1 MKIVNKIMIGI
12 AALCLLLCGGV
23 LVFALNP
30 DMTSSL
36 AQKLY
41 GNTTE
46 STGDSSSLS
55 GSIQVTLP
63 NGTPGE
69 LNGYVAPS
77 MDQLQIPDDVGN
89 KTGFTPIQP
98 QEQEIPEQ
106 EAQDLEETLSSGET
120 GDGLEFAAEV
130 YPYYQMLSEDQ
141 QSVYRQI
148 YANVQN
154 LTDRFAPEKTVTA
167 ADVKNAFEAVVGDH
181 PELFWMETGYSSKY
195 LANGQC
201 VEVDLQYNSTAND
214 LDSAKQKF
222 EDAAQQ
228 LLSGATSL
236 RSDYEKE
243 KYVHDALAAAVNYNL
258 SADMNQSA
266 YSALVNGKS
275 VCAGYA
281 RAYQYLLQQLGIP
294 CYYCTGY
301 SGGNHAWNIVGLDDG
316 YYNVD
321 VTWDDAD
328 TTRYDYFNK
337 TDADFASTHVRQN
350 LSVYLPACNGT
361 AYRQED
367 TADTSATADGTQPSQ
382 NNAAPDATA
391 GPDGNGANANGQ
403 NANDPNANDPNAGQ
417 GNTAPAGNGTD
428 PGQVGDETQEPV
440 DDVSNYINPNPQ
452 EPLRYPSG
460 NTGSTGSASSTDSSS
475 TDSSEAAATPAPR
488 DDALTDLSSYYTDCK
503 NQLTALGSGDQ
514 HFDNVVPKS
523 LWSTIEQSYN
533 TGAYEQGYVVDVLKN
548 LGMKNFA
555 IQLQLVDIGDG
566 YYRVY
571 HNVVTY

>member
-1 MKIVNKIMIGI
+1 MKVVNKIMIGI
-12 AALCLLLCGGV
+12 AVLCLLLCGGI

-41 GNTTE
+41 GNTVDMPPGTE
-46 STGDSSSLS
+46 ETGEGQTS
-55 GSIQVTLP
+55 GNGNISVTLP
-63 NGTPGE
+63 NGMPGE
-69 LNGYVAPS
+69 MNGYVAPS
-77 MDQLQIPDDVGN
+77 MDQMQIPEDVSGR
-89 KTGFTPIQP
+89 TGFTPVQP
-98 QEQEIPEQ
+98 EEQQIPDQ
-106 EAQDLEETLSSGET
+106 EAQNLKETLGSGET
-120 GDGLEFAAEV
+120 GEGLSFSAEE
-130 YPYYQMLSEDQ
+130 YPYYQMLSENQ

-148 YANVQN
+148 YANAQN
-154 LTDRFAPEKTVTA
+154 LTEKFAPEKTVSA
-167 ADVKNAFEAVVGDH
+167 SDVKTAFEAMIGDH
-181 PELFWMETGYSSKY
+181 PEMFWLETGYSSKY

-201 VEVDLQYNSTAND
+201 VEIDLKYNSTADD
-214 LDSAKQKF
+214 LESAKQRF
-222 EDAAQQ
+222 DAAAQN
-228 LLSGATSL
+228 LITGAASL
-236 RSDYEKE
+236 DSNYEKE
-243 KYVHDALAAAVNYNL
+243 KYVHDALASAVTYDL
-258 SADMNQSA
+258 TADMNQSA

-301 SGGNHAWNIVGLDDG
+301 SGGDHAWNIVKLEDG

-321 VTWDDAD
+321 VTWDDEAAI
-328 TTRYDYFNK
+328 RYDYFNK

-361 AYRQED
+361 AYRQEN
-367 TADTSATADGTQPSQ
+367 TTGAAGTGQPSE
-382 NNAAPDATA
+382 AGGATPDPDAGTTPS
-391 GPDGNGANANGQ
+391 GGQTDGSV
-403 NANDPNANDPNAGQ
+403 
-417 GNTAPAGNGTD
+417 TD
-428 PGQVGDETQEPV
+428 PGQQGDGTQEPEQPGNSLS
-440 DDVSNYINPNPQ
+440 DYINPDPQ

-460 NTGSTGSASSTDSSS
+460 NTAGSAGNT
-475 TDSSEAAATPAPR
+475 TAAATPEPR
-488 DDALTDLSSYYTDCK
+488 ADALTDLSSYYEDCRK
-503 NQLTALGSGDQ
+503 QLTGLGSGDQ

-523 LWSTIEQSYN
+523 LWSTIEQSYH

-548 LGMKNFA
+548 LGMEYFA

>member
-1 MKIVNKIMIGI
+1 MKVVNKIMIGI
-12 AALCLLLCGGV
+12 AVLCLLLCGGI

-41 GNTTE
+41 GNTVDMPPGTE
-46 STGDSSSLS
+46 ETGEGQTS
-55 GSIQVTLP
+55 GNGNISVTLP
-63 NGTPGE
+63 NGMPGE
-69 LNGYVAPS
+69 MNGYVAPS
-77 MDQLQIPDDVGN
+77 MDQMQIPEDVSGR
-89 KTGFTPIQP
+89 TGFTPVQP
-98 QEQEIPEQ
+98 EEQQIPDQ
-106 EAQDLEETLSSGET
+106 EAQNLKETLGSGET
-120 GDGLEFAAEV
+120 GEGLSFSAEE
-130 YPYYQMLSEDQ
+130 YPYYQMLSENQ

-148 YANVQN
+148 YANAQN
-154 LTDRFAPEKTVTA
+154 LTEKFAPEKTVSA
-167 ADVKNAFEAVVGDH
+167 SDVKTAFEAMIGDH
-181 PELFWMETGYSSKY
+181 PEMFWLETGYSSKY

-201 VEVDLQYNSTAND
+201 VEIDLKYNSTADD
-214 LDSAKQKF
+214 LESAKQRF
-222 EDAAQQ
+222 DAAAQN
-228 LLSGATSL
+228 LITGAASL
-236 RSDYEKE
+236 DSNYEKE
-243 KYVHDALAAAVNYNL
+243 KYVHDALASAVTYDL
-258 SADMNQSA
+258 TADMNQSA

-301 SGGNHAWNIVGLDDG
+301 SGGDHAWNIVKLEDG

-321 VTWDDAD
+321 VTWDDAAAI
-328 TTRYDYFNK
+328 RYDYFNK

-361 AYRQED
+361 AYRQEN
-367 TADTSATADGTQPSQ
+367 TTGAVGTGQPSE
-382 NNAAPDATA
+382 AGGATPDPDAGTTPS
-391 GPDGNGANANGQ
+391 GGQTDGSV
-403 NANDPNANDPNAGQ
+403 
-417 GNTAPAGNGTD
+417 TD
-428 PGQVGDETQEPV
+428 PGQQGDGTQESEQPGSSLS
-440 DDVSNYINPNPQ
+440 DYINPDPQ

-460 NTGSTGSASSTDSSS
+460 NTAGSAGNT
-475 TDSSEAAATPAPR
+475 TAAATPEPR
-488 DDALTDLSSYYTDCK
+488 ADALTDLSSYYEDCRK
-503 NQLTALGSGDQ
+503 QLTGLGSGDQ

-523 LWSTIEQSYN
+523 LWSTIEQSYH

-548 LGMKNFA
+548 LGMEYFA

>member
-1 MKIVNKIMIGI
+1 MKVVNKIMIGI
-12 AALCLLLCGGV
+12 AVLCLLLCGGI

-41 GNTTE
+41 GNTVDMPPGTE
-46 STGDSSSLS
+46 ETGEGQTS
-55 GSIQVTLP
+55 GNGNISVTLP
-63 NGTPGE
+63 NGMPGE
-69 LNGYVAPS
+69 MNGYVAPS
-77 MDQLQIPDDVGN
+77 MDQMQIPEDVSGR
-89 KTGFTPIQP
+89 TGFTPVQP
-98 QEQEIPEQ
+98 EEQQIPDQ
-106 EAQDLEETLSSGET
+106 EAQNLKETLGSGET
-120 GDGLEFAAEV
+120 GEGLSFSAEE
-130 YPYYQMLSEDQ
+130 YPYYQMLSENQ

-148 YANVQN
+148 YANAQN
-154 LTDRFAPEKTVTA
+154 LTEKFAPEKTVSA
-167 ADVKNAFEAVVGDH
+167 SDVKTAFEAVIGDH
-181 PELFWMETGYSSKY
+181 PEMFWLETGYSSKY

-201 VEVDLQYNSTAND
+201 VEIDLKYNSTADD
-214 LDSAKQKF
+214 LESAKQRF
-222 EDAAQQ
+222 DAAAQN
-228 LLSGATSL
+228 LITGAASL
-236 RSDYEKE
+236 DSNYEKE
-243 KYVHDALAAAVNYNL
+243 KYVHDALASAVTYDL
-258 SADMNQSA
+258 TADMNQSA

-301 SGGNHAWNIVGLDDG
+301 SGGDHAWNIVKLEDG

-321 VTWDDAD
+321 VTWDDAA
-328 TTRYDYFNK
+328 TIRYDYFNK

-361 AYRQED
+361 AYRQEN
-367 TADTSATADGTQPSQ
+367 TTGAAGTGQPSE
-382 NNAAPDATA
+382 AGGATPDPDAGTTPS
-391 GPDGNGANANGQ
+391 GGQTDGSV
-403 NANDPNANDPNAGQ
+403 
-417 GNTAPAGNGTD
+417 TD
-428 PGQVGDETQEPV
+428 PGQQGDGTQESEQPGSSLS
-440 DDVSNYINPNPQ
+440 DYINPDPQ

-460 NTGSTGSASSTDSSS
+460 NTAGSAGNT
-475 TDSSEAAATPAPR
+475 TAAATPEPR
-488 DDALTDLSSYYTDCK
+488 ADALTDLSSYYEDCRK
-503 NQLTALGSGDQ
+503 QLTGLGSGDQ

-523 LWSTIEQSYN
+523 LWSTIEQSYH

-548 LGMKNFA
+548 LGMEYFA

>member
-1 MKIVNKIMIGI
+1 MKVVNKIMIGI
-12 AALCLLLCGGV
+12 AVLCLLLCGGI

-41 GNTTE
+41 GNTVAMPPGTE
-46 STGDSSSLS
+46 ETGEGQTS
-55 GSIQVTLP
+55 GNGNISVTLP
-63 NGTPGE
+63 NGMPGE
-69 LNGYVAPS
+69 MNGYVAPS
-77 MDQLQIPDDVGN
+77 MDQMQIPEDVSGR
-89 KTGFTPIQP
+89 TGFTPVQP
-98 QEQEIPEQ
+98 EEQQIPDQ
-106 EAQDLEETLSSGET
+106 EAQNLKETLGSGET
-120 GDGLEFAAEV
+120 GEGLSFSAEE
-130 YPYYQMLSEDQ
+130 YPYYQMLSENQ

-148 YANVQN
+148 YANAQN
-154 LTDRFAPEKTVTA
+154 LTEKFAPEKTVSA
-167 ADVKNAFEAVVGDH
+167 SDVKIAFEAVIGDH
-181 PELFWMETGYSSKY
+181 PEMFWLETGYSSKY

-201 VEVDLQYNSTAND
+201 VEIDLKYNSTADD
-214 LDSAKQKF
+214 LESAKQRF
-222 EDAAQQ
+222 DAAAQN
-228 LLSGATSL
+228 LITGAASL
-236 RSDYEKE
+236 DSNYEKE
-243 KYVHDALAAAVNYNL
+243 KYVHDALASAVTYEL
-258 SADMNQSA
+258 TADMNQSA

-301 SGGNHAWNIVGLDDG
+301 SGGDHAWNIVKLEDG

-321 VTWDDAD
+321 VTWDDAAAI
-328 TTRYDYFNK
+328 RYDYFNK

-361 AYRQED
+361 AYRQEN
-367 TADTSATADGTQPSQ
+367 TTGAAGTGQPSE
-382 NNAAPDATA
+382 AGGATPDPDAGTTPS
-391 GPDGNGANANGQ
+391 GGQTDGSV
-403 NANDPNANDPNAGQ
+403 
-417 GNTAPAGNGTD
+417 TD
-428 PGQVGDETQEPV
+428 PGQQGDGTQEPEQPGNSLS
-440 DDVSNYINPNPQ
+440 DYINPDPQ

-460 NTGSTGSASSTDSSS
+460 NTAGSAGNT
-475 TDSSEAAATPAPR
+475 TAAATPEPR
-488 DDALTDLSSYYTDCK
+488 ADALTDLSSYYEDCRK
-503 NQLTALGSGDQ
+503 QLTGLGSGDQ

-523 LWSTIEQSYN
+523 LWSTIEQSYH

-548 LGMKNFA
+548 LGMEYFA

>member
-1 MKIVNKIMIGI
+1 MIGI
-12 AALCLLLCGGV
+12 AVLCLLLCGGI

-41 GNTTE
+41 GNTVDMPPGTE
-46 STGDSSSLS
+46 ETGEGQTS
-55 GSIQVTLP
+55 GNGNISVTLP
-63 NGTPGE
+63 NGMPGE
-69 LNGYVAPS
+69 MNGYVAPS
-77 MDQLQIPDDVGN
+77 MDQMQIPEDVSGR
-89 KTGFTPIQP
+89 TGFTPVQP
-98 QEQEIPEQ
+98 EEQQIPDQ
-106 EAQDLEETLSSGET
+106 EAQNLKETLGSGET
-120 GDGLEFAAEV
+120 GEGLPFSAEE
-130 YPYYQMLSEDQ
+130 YPYYQMLSENQ

-148 YANVQN
+148 YANAQN
-154 LTDRFAPEKTVTA
+154 LTEKFAPEKTVSA
-167 ADVKNAFEAVVGDH
+167 SDVKIAFEAVIGDH
-181 PELFWMETGYSSKY
+181 PEMFWLETGYSSKY

-201 VEVDLQYNSTAND
+201 VEIDLKYNSTADD
-214 LDSAKQKF
+214 LESAKQRF
-222 EDAAQQ
+222 DAAAQN
-228 LLSGATSL
+228 LITGAASL
-236 RSDYEKE
+236 DSNYEKE
-243 KYVHDALAAAVNYNL
+243 KYVHDALASAVTYDL
-258 SADMNQSA
+258 TADMNQSA

-301 SGGNHAWNIVGLDDG
+301 SGGDHAWNIVKLEDG

-321 VTWDDAD
+321 VTWDDAAAI
-328 TTRYDYFNK
+328 RYDYFNK

-361 AYRQED
+361 AYRQEN
-367 TADTSATADGTQPSQ
+367 TTGAAGTGQPSE
-382 NNAAPDATA
+382 AGGATPDPDAGTTPS
-391 GPDGNGANANGQ
+391 GGQTDGSV
-403 NANDPNANDPNAGQ
+403 
-417 GNTAPAGNGTD
+417 TD
-428 PGQVGDETQEPV
+428 PGQQGDGTQEPEQPGSSFS
-440 DDVSNYINPNPQ
+440 DYINPDPQ

-460 NTGSTGSASSTDSSS
+460 NTAGSAGNT
-475 TDSSEAAATPAPR
+475 TAAATPEPR
-488 DDALTDLSSYYTDCK
+488 ADALTDLSSYYEDCRK
-503 NQLTALGSGDQ
+503 QLTGLGSGDQ

-523 LWSTIEQSYN
+523 LWSTIEQSYH

-548 LGMKNFA
+548 LGMEYFA

>member
-1 MKIVNKIMIGI
+1 MKVVNKIMIGI
-12 AALCLLLCGGV
+12 AVLCLLLCGGI

-41 GNTTE
+41 GNTVDMPPGTE
-46 STGDSSSLS
+46 ETGEGQTS
-55 GSIQVTLP
+55 GNGNISVTLP
-63 NGTPGE
+63 NGMPGE
-69 LNGYVAPS
+69 MNGYVAPS
-77 MDQLQIPDDVGN
+77 MDQMQIPEDVSGR
-89 KTGFTPIQP
+89 TGFTPVQP
-98 QEQEIPEQ
+98 EEQQIPDQ
-106 EAQDLEETLSSGET
+106 EAQNLKETLGSGET
-120 GDGLEFAAEV
+120 GEGLSFSAEE
-130 YPYYQMLSEDQ
+130 YPYYQMLSENQ

-148 YANVQN
+148 YANAQN
-154 LTDRFAPEKTVTA
+154 LTEKFAPEKTVSA
-167 ADVKNAFEAVVGDH
+167 SDVKIAFEAVIGDH
-181 PELFWMETGYSSKY
+181 PEMFWLETGYSSKY

-201 VEVDLQYNSTAND
+201 VEIDLKYNSTADD
-214 LDSAKQKF
+214 LESAKQRF
-222 EDAAQQ
+222 DAAAQN
-228 LLSGATSL
+228 LITGADSL
-236 RSDYEKE
+236 DSNYEKE
-243 KYVHDALAAAVNYNL
+243 KYVHDALASAVTYDL
-258 SADMNQSA
+258 TADMNQSA

-301 SGGNHAWNIVGLDDG
+301 SGGDHAWNIVKLDDG

-321 VTWDDAD
+321 VTWDDAAAI
-328 TTRYDYFNK
+328 RYDYFNK

-361 AYRQED
+361 AYRQEN
-367 TADTSATADGTQPSQ
+367 TTGAAGTGQPSE
-382 NNAAPDATA
+382 AGGATPDPDAGTTPS
-391 GPDGNGANANGQ
+391 GGQTDGSV
-403 NANDPNANDPNAGQ
+403 
-417 GNTAPAGNGTD
+417 TD
-428 PGQVGDETQEPV
+428 PGQQGDGTQEPEQPGNSLS
-440 DDVSNYINPNPQ
+440 DYINPDPQ

-460 NTGSTGSASSTDSSS
+460 NTAGSAGNT
-475 TDSSEAAATPAPR
+475 TAAATPEPR
-488 DDALTDLSSYYTDCK
+488 ADALTDLSSYYEDCRK
-503 NQLTALGSGDQ
+503 QLTGLGSGDQ

-523 LWSTIEQSYN
+523 LWSTIEQSYH

-548 LGMKNFA
+548 LGMEYFA

>member
-1 MKIVNKIMIGI
+1 MIGI
-12 AALCLLLCGGV
+12 AVLCLLLCGGI

-41 GNTTE
+41 GNTVDMPPGTE
-46 STGDSSSLS
+46 ETGEGQTS
-55 GSIQVTLP
+55 GNGNISVTLP
-63 NGTPGE
+63 NGMPGE
-69 LNGYVAPS
+69 MNGYVAPS
-77 MDQLQIPDDVGN
+77 MDQMQIPEDVSGR
-89 KTGFTPIQP
+89 TGFTPVQP
-98 QEQEIPEQ
+98 EEQQIPDQ
-106 EAQDLEETLSSGET
+106 EAQNLKETLGSGET
-120 GDGLEFAAEV
+120 GEGLSFSAEE
-130 YPYYQMLSEDQ
+130 YPYYQMLSENQ

-148 YANVQN
+148 YANAQN
-154 LTDRFAPEKTVTA
+154 LTEKFAPEKTVSA
-167 ADVKNAFEAVVGDH
+167 SDVKIAFEAVIGDH
-181 PELFWMETGYSSKY
+181 PEMFWLETGYSSKY

-201 VEVDLQYNSTAND
+201 VEIDLKYNSTADD
-214 LDSAKQKF
+214 LESAKQRF
-222 EDAAQQ
+222 DAAAQN
-228 LLSGATSL
+228 LITGAASL
-236 RSDYEKE
+236 DSNYEKE
-243 KYVHDALAAAVNYNL
+243 KYVHDALASAVTYDL
-258 SADMNQSA
+258 TADMNQSA

-301 SGGNHAWNIVGLDDG
+301 SGGDHVWNIVKLEDG

-321 VTWDDAD
+321 VTWDDAAAI
-328 TTRYDYFNK
+328 RYDYFNK

-361 AYRQED
+361 AYRQEN
-367 TADTSATADGTQPSQ
+367 TTGAAGTGQPSE
-382 NNAAPDATA
+382 AGGATPDPDAGTTPS
-391 GPDGNGANANGQ
+391 GGQTDGSV
-403 NANDPNANDPNAGQ
+403 
-417 GNTAPAGNGTD
+417 TD
-428 PGQVGDETQEPV
+428 PGQQGDGTQEPEQPGNSLS
-440 DDVSNYINPNPQ
+440 DYINPDPQ

-460 NTGSTGSASSTDSSS
+460 NTAGSAGNT
-475 TDSSEAAATPAPR
+475 TAAATPEPR
-488 DDALTDLSSYYTDCK
+488 ADALTDLSSYYEDCRK
-503 NQLTALGSGDQ
+503 QLTGLGSGDQ

-523 LWSTIEQSYN
+523 LWSTIEQSYH

-548 LGMKNFA
+548 LGMEYFA

>member
-12 AALCLLLCGGV
+12 AVICLLLCGGI
-23 LVFALNP
+23 LIFALNP
-30 DMTSSL
+30 NMTSSL

-46 STGDSSSLS
+46 AATGTEETGGGQNS
-55 GSIQVTLP
+55 GNGNIRVTLP

-69 LNGYVAPS
+69 MNGYVAPAL
-77 MDQLQIPDDVGN
+77 DQLQIPEDVGG

-98 QEQEIPEQ
+98 DEQEIPDQ
-106 EAQDLEETLSSGET
+106 EAQNLEETLSPGET
-120 GDGLEFAAEV
+120 GDDLSFSAEE
-130 YPYYQMLSEDQ
+130 YPYYQMLTENQ

-148 YANVQN
+148 YANAQK
-154 LTDRFAPEKTVTA
+154 LTEKFAPENTVSA
-167 ADVKNAFEAVVGDH
+167 SDVKTAFEAVIGDH

-201 VEVDLQYNSTAND
+201 VEIDLKYNSTADD
-214 LDSAKQKF
+214 LENAKQKF
-222 EDAAQQ
+222 DTAVQN
-228 LLSGATSL
+228 LISGATAL
-236 RSDYEKE
+236 GSDYERE
-243 KYVHDALAAAVNYNL
+243 KYVHDALAAAVSYDL
-258 SADMNQSA
+258 TADMNQSA

-294 CYYCTGY
+294 CYYCAGY
-301 SGGNHAWNIVGLDDG
+301 SGGDHAWNIVKLDDG

-321 VTWDDAD
+321 VTWDDAS
-328 TTRYDYFNK
+328 TLRYDYFNK
-337 TDADFASTHVRQN
+337 TDADFATTHVRQN

-367 TADTSATADGTQPSQ
+367 TTGAADAGQASQ
-382 NNAAPDATA
+382 GNAATP
-391 GPDGNGANANGQ
+391 
-403 NANDPNANDPNAGQ
+403 DPNSGTANPGDTVN
-417 GNTAPAGNGTD
+417 GNGTD
-428 PGQVGDETQEPV
+428 PGQQGDGTQDPEQSGNSLS
-440 DDVSNYINPNPQ
+440 DYINPDPQ
-452 EPLRYPSG
+452 EPMHYPSG
-460 NTGSTGSASSTDSSS
+460 NTDSSDND
-475 TDSSEAAATPAPR
+475 TTATPAPR
-488 DDALTDLSSYYTDCK
+488 ADALADLSSYYEDCK
-503 NQLTALGSGDQ
+503 KQLTALGSGDQ
-514 HFDNVVPKS
+514 HFDNVVSKS

-548 LGMKNFA
+548 LGMDYFA
-555 IQLQLVDIGDG
+555 IQLQLVDLGDG

>member
-1 MKIVNKIMIGI
+1 MIGI
-12 AALCLLLCGGV
+12 AVLCLLLCGGI

-41 GNTTE
+41 GNTVDMPPGTE
-46 STGDSSSLS
+46 ETGEGQTS
-55 GSIQVTLP
+55 GNGNISVTLP
-63 NGTPGE
+63 NGMPGE
-69 LNGYVAPS
+69 MNGYVAPS
-77 MDQLQIPDDVGN
+77 MDQMQIPEDVSGR
-89 KTGFTPIQP
+89 TGFTPVQP
-98 QEQEIPEQ
+98 EEQQIPDQ
-106 EAQDLEETLSSGET
+106 EAQNLKETLGSGET
-120 GDGLEFAAEV
+120 GEGLSFSAEE
-130 YPYYQMLSEDQ
+130 YPYYQMLSENQ

-148 YANVQN
+148 YANAQN
-154 LTDRFAPEKTVTA
+154 LTEKFAPEKTVSA
-167 ADVKNAFEAVVGDH
+167 SDVKIAFEAVIGDH
-181 PELFWMETGYSSKY
+181 PEMFWLETGYSSKY

-201 VEVDLQYNSTAND
+201 VEIDLKYNSTADD
-214 LDSAKQKF
+214 LESAKQRF
-222 EDAAQQ
+222 DAAAQN
-228 LLSGATSL
+228 LITGAASL
-236 RSDYEKE
+236 DSNYEKE
-243 KYVHDALAAAVNYNL
+243 KYVHDALASAVTYDL
-258 SADMNQSA
+258 TADMNQSA

-301 SGGNHAWNIVGLDDG
+301 SGGDHAWNIVKLEDG

-321 VTWDDAD
+321 VTWDDAAAI
-328 TTRYDYFNK
+328 RYEYFNK

-361 AYRQED
+361 AYRQEN
-367 TADTSATADGTQPSQ
+367 TTGAAGTGQPSE
-382 NNAAPDATA
+382 AGGATPDPDAGTTPS
-391 GPDGNGANANGQ
+391 GGQTDGSV
-403 NANDPNANDPNAGQ
+403 
-417 GNTAPAGNGTD
+417 TD
-428 PGQVGDETQEPV
+428 PGQQGDGTQEPEQSGNSLS
-440 DDVSNYINPNPQ
+440 DYINPDPQ

-460 NTGSTGSASSTDSSS
+460 NTAGSAGNT
-475 TDSSEAAATPAPR
+475 TAAATPEPR
-488 DDALTDLSSYYTDCK
+488 ADALTDLSSYYEDCRK
-503 NQLTALGSGDQ
+503 QLTGLGSGDQ

-523 LWSTIEQSYN
+523 LWSTIEQSYH

-548 LGMKNFA
+548 LGMDYFA

>member
-1 MKIVNKIMIGI
+1 MKVVNKIMIGI
-12 AALCLLLCGGV
+12 AVLCLLLCGGI

-41 GNTTE
+41 GNTVDMPPGTE
-46 STGDSSSLS
+46 ETGEGQTS
-55 GSIQVTLP
+55 GNGNISVTLP
-63 NGTPGE
+63 NGMPGE
-69 LNGYVAPS
+69 MNGYVAPS
-77 MDQLQIPDDVGN
+77 MDQMQIPEDVSGR
-89 KTGFTPIQP
+89 TGFTPVQP
-98 QEQEIPEQ
+98 EEQQIPDQ
-106 EAQDLEETLSSGET
+106 EAQNLKETLGSGET
-120 GDGLEFAAEV
+120 GEGLSFSAEE
-130 YPYYQMLSEDQ
+130 YPYYQMLSENQ

-148 YANVQN
+148 YANAQN
-154 LTDRFAPEKTVTA
+154 LTEKFAPEKTVSA
-167 ADVKNAFEAVVGDH
+167 SDVKTAFEAMIGDH
-181 PELFWMETGYSSKY
+181 PEMFWLETGYSSKY

-201 VEVDLQYNSTAND
+201 VEIDLKYNGTADD
-214 LDSAKQKF
+214 LESAKQRF
-222 EDAAQQ
+222 DAAAQN
-228 LLSGATSL
+228 LITGAASL
-236 RSDYEKE
+236 DSNYEKE
-243 KYVHDALAAAVNYNL
+243 KYVHDALASAVTYDL
-258 SADMNQSA
+258 TADMNQSA

-301 SGGNHAWNIVGLDDG
+301 SGGDHAWNIVKLEDG

-321 VTWDDAD
+321 VTWDDAAAI
-328 TTRYDYFNK
+328 RYDYFNK

-361 AYRQED
+361 AYRQEN
-367 TADTSATADGTQPSQ
+367 TTGAAGTGQPSE
-382 NNAAPDATA
+382 AGGATPDPDAGITPS
-391 GPDGNGANANGQ
+391 GGQTDGSV
-403 NANDPNANDPNAGQ
+403 
-417 GNTAPAGNGTD
+417 TD
-428 PGQVGDETQEPV
+428 PGQQGDGTQEPEQPGNSLS
-440 DDVSNYINPNPQ
+440 DYINPDPQ

-460 NTGSTGSASSTDSSS
+460 NTAGSAGNT
-475 TDSSEAAATPAPR
+475 TAAATPEPR
-488 DDALTDLSSYYTDCK
+488 ADALTDLSSYYEDCRK
-503 NQLTALGSGDQ
+503 QLTGLGSGDQ

-523 LWSTIEQSYN
+523 LWSTIEQSYH

-548 LGMKNFA
+548 LGMEYFA

>member
-1 MKIVNKIMIGI
+1 MIGI
-12 AALCLLLCGGV
+12 AVLCLLLCGGI

-41 GNTTE
+41 GNTVDMPPGTE
-46 STGDSSSLS
+46 ETGEGQTS
-55 GSIQVTLP
+55 GNGNISVTLP
-63 NGTPGE
+63 NGMPGE
-69 LNGYVAPS
+69 MNGYVAPS
-77 MDQLQIPDDVGN
+77 MDQMQIPEDVSGR
-89 KTGFTPIQP
+89 TGFTPVQP
-98 QEQEIPEQ
+98 EEQQIPDQ
-106 EAQDLEETLSSGET
+106 EAQNLKETLGSGET
-120 GDGLEFAAEV
+120 GEGLSFSAEE
-130 YPYYQMLSEDQ
+130 YPYYQMLSENQ

-148 YANVQN
+148 YANAQN
-154 LTDRFAPEKTVTA
+154 LTEKFAPEKTVSA
-167 ADVKNAFEAVVGDH
+167 SDVKIAFEAVIGDH
-181 PELFWMETGYSSKY
+181 PEMFWLETGYSSKY

-201 VEVDLQYNSTAND
+201 VEIDLKYNSTADD
-214 LDSAKQKF
+214 LESAKQRF
-222 EDAAQQ
+222 DAAAQN
-228 LLSGATSL
+228 LITGADSL
-236 RSDYEKE
+236 DSNYEKE
-243 KYVHDALAAAVNYNL
+243 KYVHDALASAVTYDL
-258 SADMNQSA
+258 TADMNQSA

-301 SGGNHAWNIVGLDDG
+301 SGGDHAWNIVKLDDG

-321 VTWDDAD
+321 VTWDDAAAI
-328 TTRYDYFNK
+328 RYDYFNK

-361 AYRQED
+361 AYRQEN
-367 TADTSATADGTQPSQ
+367 TTGAAGTGQPSE
-382 NNAAPDATA
+382 AGGATPDPDAGTTPS
-391 GPDGNGANANGQ
+391 GGQTDGSV
-403 NANDPNANDPNAGQ
+403 
-417 GNTAPAGNGTD
+417 TD
-428 PGQVGDETQEPV
+428 PGQQGDGTQEPEQPGNSLS
-440 DDVSNYINPNPQ
+440 DYINPDPQ

-460 NTGSTGSASSTDSSS
+460 NTAGSAGNT
-475 TDSSEAAATPAPR
+475 TAAATPEPR
-488 DDALTDLSSYYTDCK
+488 ADALTDLSSYYEDCRK
-503 NQLTALGSGDQ
+503 QLTGLGSGDQ

-523 LWSTIEQSYN
+523 LWSTIEQSYH

-548 LGMKNFA
+548 LGMEYFA

>member
-1 MKIVNKIMIGI
+1 MIGI
-12 AALCLLLCGGV
+12 AVLCLLLCGGI

-41 GNTTE
+41 GNTVAMPPGTE
-46 STGDSSSLS
+46 ETGEGQTS
-55 GSIQVTLP
+55 GNGNISVTLP
-63 NGTPGE
+63 NGMPGE
-69 LNGYVAPS
+69 MNGYVAPS
-77 MDQLQIPDDVGN
+77 MDQMQIPEDVSGR
-89 KTGFTPIQP
+89 TGFTPVQP
-98 QEQEIPEQ
+98 EEQQIPDQ
-106 EAQDLEETLSSGET
+106 EAQNLKETLGSGET
-120 GDGLEFAAEV
+120 GEGLSFSAEE
-130 YPYYQMLSEDQ
+130 YPYYQMLSENQ

-148 YANVQN
+148 YANAQN
-154 LTDRFAPEKTVTA
+154 LTEKFAPEKTVSA
-167 ADVKNAFEAVVGDH
+167 SDVKIAFEAVIGDH
-181 PELFWMETGYSSKY
+181 PEMFWLETGYSSKY

-201 VEVDLQYNSTAND
+201 VEIDLKYNSTADD
-214 LDSAKQKF
+214 LESAKQRF
-222 EDAAQQ
+222 DAAAQN
-228 LLSGATSL
+228 LITGAASL
-236 RSDYEKE
+236 DSNYEKE
-243 KYVHDALAAAVNYNL
+243 KYVHDALASAVTYEL
-258 SADMNQSA
+258 TADMNQSA

-301 SGGNHAWNIVGLDDG
+301 SGGDHAWNIVKLEDG

-321 VTWDDAD
+321 VTWDDAAAI
-328 TTRYDYFNK
+328 RYDYFNK

-361 AYRQED
+361 AYRQEN
-367 TADTSATADGTQPSQ
+367 TTGAAGTGQPSE
-382 NNAAPDATA
+382 AGGATPDPDAGTTPS
-391 GPDGNGANANGQ
+391 GGQTDGSV
-403 NANDPNANDPNAGQ
+403 
-417 GNTAPAGNGTD
+417 TD
-428 PGQVGDETQEPV
+428 PGQQGDGTQEPEQPGNSLS
-440 DDVSNYINPNPQ
+440 DYINPDPQ

-460 NTGSTGSASSTDSSS
+460 NTAGSAGNT
-475 TDSSEAAATPAPR
+475 TAAATPEPR
-488 DDALTDLSSYYTDCK
+488 ADALTDLSSYYEDCRK
-503 NQLTALGSGDQ
+503 QLTGLGSGDQ

-523 LWSTIEQSYN
+523 LWSTIEQSYH

-548 LGMKNFA
+548 LGMEYFA

>member
-1 MKIVNKIMIGI
+1 MKVVNKIMIGI
-12 AALCLLLCGGV
+12 AVLCLLLCGGI

-41 GNTTE
+41 GNTVDMPPGTE
-46 STGDSSSLS
+46 ETGEGQTS
-55 GSIQVTLP
+55 GNGNISVT
-63 NGTPGE
+63 
-69 LNGYVAPS
+69 
-77 MDQLQIPDDVGN
+77 D
-89 KTGFTPIQP
+89 
-98 QEQEIPEQ
+98 Q
-106 EAQDLEETLSSGET
+106 EAQNLKETLGSGET
-120 GDGLEFAAEV
+120 GEGLSFSAEE
-130 YPYYQMLSEDQ
+130 YPYYQMLSENQ

-148 YANVQN
+148 YANAQN
-154 LTDRFAPEKTVTA
+154 LTEKFAPEKTVSA
-167 ADVKNAFEAVVGDH
+167 SDVKTAFEAVIGDH
-181 PELFWMETGYSSKY
+181 PEMFWLETGYSSKY

-201 VEVDLQYNSTAND
+201 VEIDLKYNGTADD
-214 LDSAKQKF
+214 LESAKQRF
-222 EDAAQQ
+222 DAAAQN
-228 LLSGATSL
+228 LITGAASL
-236 RSDYEKE
+236 DSNYEKE
-243 KYVHDALAAAVNYNL
+243 KYVHDALASAVTYDL
-258 SADMNQSA
+258 TADMNQSA

-301 SGGNHAWNIVGLDDG
+301 SGGDHAWNIVKLEDG

-321 VTWDDAD
+321 VTWDDAAAI
-328 TTRYDYFNK
+328 RYDYFNK

-361 AYRQED
+361 AYRQEN
-367 TADTSATADGTQPSQ
+367 TTGADPGQQGDGTQEPEQ
-382 NNAAPDATA
+382 
-391 GPDGNGANANGQ
+391 
-403 NANDPNANDPNAGQ
+403 
-417 GNTAPAGNGTD
+417 
-428 PGQVGDETQEPV
+428 PGSSLSD
-440 DDVSNYINPNPQ
+440 YINPDPQ

-460 NTGSTGSASSTDSSS
+460 NTAGSAGNT
-475 TDSSEAAATPAPR
+475 TTAATPEPR
-488 DDALTDLSSYYTDCK
+488 ADALTDLSSYYEDCRK
-503 NQLTALGSGDQ
+503 QLTGLGSGDQ

-523 LWSTIEQSYN
+523 LWSTIEQSYH

-548 LGMKNFA
+548 LGMEYFA

>member
-1 MKIVNKIMIGI
+1 MKVVNKIMIGI
-12 AALCLLLCGGV
+12 AVLCLLLCGGI

-41 GNTTE
+41 GNTVDMPPGTE
-46 STGDSSSLS
+46 ETGEGQTS
-55 GSIQVTLP
+55 GNGNISVTLP
-63 NGTPGE
+63 NGMPGE
-69 LNGYVAPS
+69 MNGYVAPS
-77 MDQLQIPDDVGN
+77 MDQMQIPEDVSGR
-89 KTGFTPIQP
+89 TGFTPEQP
-98 QEQEIPEQ
+98 EEQQIPDQ
-106 EAQDLEETLSSGET
+106 EAQNLKETLGSGET
-120 GDGLEFAAEV
+120 GEGLSFSAEE
-130 YPYYQMLSEDQ
+130 YPYYQMLSENQ

-148 YANVQN
+148 YAIAQN
-154 LTDRFAPEKTVTA
+154 LTEKFAPEKTVSA
-167 ADVKNAFEAVVGDH
+167 SDVKIAFEAVIGDH
-181 PELFWMETGYSSKY
+181 PEMFWLETGYSSKY

-201 VEVDLQYNSTAND
+201 VEIDLKYNSTADD
-214 LDSAKQKF
+214 LESAKQRF
-222 EDAAQQ
+222 DAAAQN
-228 LLSGATSL
+228 LITGAASL
-236 RSDYEKE
+236 DSNYEKE
-243 KYVHDALAAAVNYNL
+243 KYVHDALASAVTYDL
-258 SADMNQSA
+258 TADMNQSA

-301 SGGNHAWNIVGLDDG
+301 SGGDHAWNIVKLEDG

-321 VTWDDAD
+321 VTWDDAAAI
-328 TTRYDYFNK
+328 RYDYFNK

-361 AYRQED
+361 AYRQEN
-367 TADTSATADGTQPSQ
+367 TTGAAGTGQPSE
-382 NNAAPDATA
+382 AGGATPDPDAGTTPS
-391 GPDGNGANANGQ
+391 GGQTDGSV
-403 NANDPNANDPNAGQ
+403 
-417 GNTAPAGNGTD
+417 TD
-428 PGQVGDETQEPV
+428 PGQQGDGTQEPEQPGNSLS
-440 DDVSNYINPNPQ
+440 DYINPDPQ

-460 NTGSTGSASSTDSSS
+460 NTAGSAGNT
-475 TDSSEAAATPAPR
+475 TAAATPEPR
-488 DDALTDLSSYYTDCK
+488 ADALTDLSSYYEDCRK
-503 NQLTALGSGDQ
+503 QLTGLGSGDQ

-523 LWSTIEQSYN
+523 LWSTIEQSYH

-548 LGMKNFA
+548 LGMEYFA